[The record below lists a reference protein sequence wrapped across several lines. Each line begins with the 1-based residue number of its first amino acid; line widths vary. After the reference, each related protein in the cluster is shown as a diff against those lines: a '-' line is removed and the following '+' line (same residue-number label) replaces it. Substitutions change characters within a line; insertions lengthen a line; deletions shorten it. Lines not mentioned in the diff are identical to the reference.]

1 MKFLLL
7 ILLTLSQLFSAPALG
22 KMRQFTNADGTTFM
36 AKARGDQHL
45 NWIQTDDGEIL
56 RYNQNSNNFEY
67 AIIKKNLLQASG
79 IKYEKKDIKQKR
91 SVRDIDKINEKELF
105 ELWNQKKL
113 QHYQRVKNSQ
123 K

>member
-1 MKFLLL
+1 MKSLLL
-7 ILLTLSQLFSAPALG
+7 VLLTLSQLFSAPALG
-22 KMRQFTNADGTTFM
+22 KMREFTNADGTTFM

-45 NWIQTDDGEIL
+45 NWIQTDDGEVL

-79 IKYEKKDIKQKR
+79 VKYDKKDVKQKR
-91 SVRDIDKINEKELF
+91 SLRHIDKINEKELYK
-105 ELWNQKKL
+105 LWSQKKI
-113 QHYQRVKNSQ
+113 QHYQRVKKSP